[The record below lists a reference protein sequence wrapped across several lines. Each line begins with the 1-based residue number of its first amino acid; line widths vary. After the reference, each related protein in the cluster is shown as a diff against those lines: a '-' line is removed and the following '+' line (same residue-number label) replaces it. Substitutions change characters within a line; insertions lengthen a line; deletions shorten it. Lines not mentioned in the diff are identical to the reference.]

1 MFATIR
7 YVYVEKRERIKFE
20 VFARK
25 VDFANALIERVN
37 NICGFELKP
46 KRFGFAKKVLVEVP
60 PYELEQMQEDYVDR
74 MEERKKNEQKN

>member
-7 YVYVEKRERIKFE
+7 YIYIEKRERIKFE

-25 VDFANALIERVN
+25 VEFANTLIERVN
-37 NICGFELKP
+37 NICGYELKP
-46 KRFGFAKKVLVEVP
+46 KRFGFAKKVLVKIP

-74 MEERKKNEQKN
+74 MEEQKKNERKN